1 MKSAVPCPSEF
12 PESTMDNSEQYL
24 LQVLRRT
31 EAGLEDSLIP
41 VHVDKCKR
49 LIHTIESAVSLTQ
62 EIGRLKSVHGFL
74 RAALTMEWIMRR
86 VEATGEEFSPDQ
98 FERDITVLND
108 KLFESFLSEPLD
120 APFGVREEPAAPAVA
135 AASAEEPLSPDDYF
149 VPMIDDAFEMEPGLS
164 DLLDH
169 NMMLGFQR
177 FVETVQ
183 TFIEREPGERKRT
196 LSVIGM
202 IARSSMDVARAQKKN
217 ELYDFFEA
225 FTAFTKYVEEH
236 ELQRNDDVATVFV
249 DIGDRLAIALNQPT
263 KGAVHLKHIT
273 TMLKDPAALVH

>member
-1 MKSAVPCPSEF
+1 
-12 PESTMDNSEQYL
+12 MDNSEQYL

-41 VHVDKCKR
+41 VHVDKCKH
-49 LIHTIESAVSLTQ
+49 LIQAVELAPSLTQ
-62 EIGRLKSVHGFL
+62 EIERLKSVHGFL

-108 KLFESFLSEPLD
+108 KLLESFLSEPLD
-120 APFGVREEPAAPAVA
+120 MQAVVREEPAA
-135 AASAEEPLSPDDYF
+135 SAEEPVSADESLSPDDYF
-149 VPMIDDAFEMEPGLS
+149 VPVIDSAFEMEPGLS
-164 DLLDH
+164 DLLDQ
-169 NMMLGFQR
+169 NMLLGFQR
-177 FVETVQ
+177 FVETVH
-183 TFIEREPGERKRT
+183 TFIEREPTERKRT

-217 ELYDFFEA
+217 ELHDFFDSFA
-225 FTAFTKYVEEH
+225 AFTKYVEEH
-236 ELQRNDDVATVFV
+236 EQQRNDDVAAVFV
-249 DIGDRLAIALNQPT
+249 DIGDRLTIALNQPT

-273 TMLKDPAALVH
+273 AMLKDPASLIH